1 MPKKERIGKAF
12 QRALAPEEIEGEPTR
27 KGEPFKPEI
36 MNENR
41 REILQYLSK
50 HPCSYLSKISKEL
63 GLSFHTTKWHLRK
76 IIESGYVA
84 NQRRGK
90 RMVFYPKDMIA
101 LEDIPLFELLNTPKA
116 KSIYLKIME
125 QEGISQK
132 NVCRELRMKH
142 QAVIWYT
149 SKLEDIGLI
158 SSLEDGK
165 FKRYY
170 PTDLLSRWTD
180 INLKRL
186 RSYRDSV
193 LKRLEE
199 DRLKPVVIRSTEE
212 KLVVRISMGSKRDLL
227 TLWTD
232 PVNTVLIQ
240 EN

>member
-12 QRALAPEEIEGEPTR
+12 QRALTPEDVEGERAR
-27 KGEPFKPEI
+27 KSEPLKPEI

-41 REILQYLSK
+41 QQILQYLSK
-50 HPCSYLSKISKEL
+50 HPCSYLNRISKDL
-63 GLSFHTTKWHLRK
+63 GLSFHTAKWHLRK
-76 IIESGYVA
+76 IIERGYVA
-84 NQRRGK
+84 NQRMGK

-101 LEDIPLFELLNTPKA
+101 VEDIPIFELLNTPKA
-116 KSIYLKIME
+116 KSIYLKIIE

-132 NVCRELRMKH
+132 EICKELGMKH

-149 SKLEDIGLI
+149 SKLEDTGLI

-180 INLKRL
+180 INNKRL
-186 RSYRDSV
+186 RRYKDSI

-199 DRLKPVVIRSTEE
+199 DRLKPVVLRSTEE
-212 KLVVRISMGSKRDLL
+212 KLVVRISTGSKRSVLI
-227 TLWTD
+227 LWTD